1 MHSYSKKSVIC
12 VRGAHILLGILYV
25 WGGGE
30 TGDPGKLVIRG
41 NTYHCETGNACANT
55 KICCSSSGYYVLR

>member
-1 MHSYSKKSVIC
+1 MCARGTHIARDIIC
-12 VRGAHILLGILYV
+12 V
-25 WGGGE
+25 GGGE